1 MVLKFGKVDSMR
13 ISKAMEVKK
22 TLLVCLVIC
31 MMPLL
36 VVAKLTQ
43 EIGISQTHYQVPVLV
58 LKKDNPVLRIHIH
71 IAVATENSRL
81 TEMVFSTSG
90 STDWKDIQEARL
102 YYAGADSGT
111 TNLANTEKLQLVGSS
126 GKAGEKLLIKGDKPL
141 SPGDHFFWLS
151 VELNKDASLF
161 HVISVNAISAVLNG
175 KAKNATGQ
183 QMIQQRIGMALRQ
196 HNQDNVHTCR
206 IPGLATA
213 KDGSLLA
220 IYDARRESGRD
231 LQGNIDI
238 GVSRSL
244 DGGNTWL
251 PMQIAI
257 DMEQWGGLP
266 EKFNGVSDANIL
278 VNKNTG
284 TIFIAGLWMHGVL
297 NEQGKWIEGLNEESK
312 DWNHQWKNKG
322 SQPGFDVKQTAQF
335 LIVKSEDNGKTWS
348 KPVNVTR
355 QCKQED
361 WWLWAPAP
369 GAGITLR
376 DGTLVFS
383 TQGRDKSGKAFS
395 NITYSKDGG
404 NTWHA
409 SNRAAK
415 ESTTENMAVEL
426 TDGAIMLNMRCGKNK
441 TDTSDT
447 NGRVIAITRNL
458 GVDWTEHPASRGAL
472 HEPVCMASIIRHD
485 YQVKDQKKSV
495 LLFANPDSKT
505 LRHHMTIK
513 VSYDDGLTW
522 PAHKKIL
529 LDEWKSRGYSCLT
542 SIDADTIGIVY
553 ESSQCDLVFQ
563 KIKLKELLP

>member
-1 MVLKFGKVDSMR
+1 MHG
-13 ISKAMEVKK
+13 SKII
-22 TLLVCLVIC
+22 LFCLVIC
-31 MMPLL
+31 MMPAML
-36 VVAKLTQ
+36 VANTLPDIIIV
-43 EIGISQTHYQVPVLV
+43 QTHYQVPVLV

-71 IAVATENSRL
+71 IDATNNPVQLKEV
-81 TEMVFSTSG
+81 VFNLAGCTN
-90 STDWKDIQEARL
+90 WNDIAQVKL
-102 YYAGADSGT
+102 YYAGADSGYR
-111 TNLANTEKLQLVGSS
+111 NLGTVDKVQLTGSS
-126 GKAGEKLLIKGDKPL
+126 TKMGEKLSIKGEQAL
-141 SPGDHFFWLS
+141 TPGDHYFWLS
-151 VELNKDASLF
+151 VELNNSSSLL
-161 HVISVNAISAVLNG
+161 HTISVNAVKAILNG
-175 KAKNATGQ
+175 SSVNIAGQ
-183 QMIQQRIGMALRQ
+183 SKIKQRIGVALRQ
-196 HNQDNVHTCR
+196 HNQDRVHTCR

-220 IYDARRESGRD
+220 IYDARRDKGGD

-266 EKFNGVSDANIL
+266 EKFNGVSDPNIL
-278 VNKNTG
+278 VDKNTG
-284 TIFIAGLWMHGVL
+284 TIYIAALWMHGVL
-297 NEQGKWIEGLNEESK
+297 DTNGKWIEGLTDTSTN
-312 DWNHQWKNKG
+312 WNHQWRAKG

-348 KPVNVTR
+348 KPVNITQ
-355 QCKQED
+355 QCKQAD

-376 DGTLVFS
+376 DGTLVFP
-383 TQGRDKSGKAFS
+383 TQGRDQSGKAFS

-404 NTWHA
+404 NTWFT

-426 TDGAIMLNMRCGKNK
+426 SDGAIMLNMRCGKNK
-441 TDTSDT
+441 SDTGDT

-458 GVDWTEHPASRGAL
+458 GANWTVHPTSSGAL

-485 YQVKDQKKSV
+485 YQVNDQKKSV

-505 LRHHMTIK
+505 LRDHMTIK

-522 PAHKKIL
+522 PANKKIL

-542 SIDADTIGIVY
+542 SIDAETIGIVY

-563 KIKLKELLP
+563 KIKLKDLL

>member
-1 MVLKFGKVDSMR
+1 MYILKT
-13 ISKAMEVKK
+13 ISYSLMAF
-22 TLLVCLVIC
+22 LL
-31 MMPLL
+31 PL
-36 VVAKLTQ
+36 VVGAHSSP
-43 EIGISQTHYQVPVLV
+43 EIIISQTHYQVPVLV

-71 IAVATENSRL
+71 IEAAINSARF
-81 TEMVFSTSG
+81 TEMVFNTSG
-90 STDWKDIQEARL
+90 STDWKDILEARL

-111 TNLANTEKLQLVGSS
+111 NNLANTEKLQLVGST
-126 GKAGEKLLIKGDKPL
+126 GKSGEKLLIKGDKQL

-151 VELNKDASLF
+151 VELNKEASLF
-161 HVISVNAISAVLNG
+161 HVISVNAIGVVLNG
-175 KAKNATGQ
+175 KTKKATGQ
-183 QMIQQRIGMALRQ
+183 QRIQQRIGMALRQ
-196 HNQDNVHTCR
+196 HNQDSVHTCR

-238 GVSRSL
+238 GVSRSI

-266 EKFNGVSDANIL
+266 EKFNGVSDPNIL
-278 VNKNTG
+278 VDKNTG
-284 TIFIAGLWMHGVL
+284 TIYIAGLWMHGVL
-297 NEQGKWIEGLNEESK
+297 DANGKWIEGLTDTSTN
-312 DWNHQWKNKG
+312 WNYQWRAKG

-355 QCKQED
+355 QCKQEE

-376 DGTLVFS
+376 DGTLVFP
-383 TQGRDKSGKAFS
+383 TQGRDQSGKAFS

-404 NTWHA
+404 NTWHT

-426 TDGAIMLNMRCGKNK
+426 SDGAIMLNMRCGKNK
-441 TDTSDT
+441 TDTGDT

-458 GVDWTEHPASRGAL
+458 GANWMEHATSRGAL

-485 YQVKDQKKSV
+485 YTVNARPDAPAGQGQKKSV

-522 PAHKKIL
+522 PANKKIL

-542 SIDADTIGIVY
+542 SIDAETIGIVY

-563 KIKLKELLP
+563 KIKLKDLLQ

>member
-1 MVLKFGKVDSMR
+1 MIIFDNSDMR
-13 ISKAMEVKK
+13 ISKI
-22 TLLVCLVIC
+22 LLYCLVVC

-36 VVAKLTQ
+36 VVAKTTQ
-43 EIGISQTHYQVPVLV
+43 EISISQTHYQVPVLV
-58 LKKDNPVLRIHIH
+58 QKKDNPVLLIHIH
-71 IAVATENSRL
+71 IAAAADSARF
-81 TEMVFSTSG
+81 TEMVFNTKG
-90 STDWKDIQEARL
+90 STDWKDIQQARL
-102 YYAGADSGT
+102 YYAGADSRT
-111 TNLANTEKLQLVGSS
+111 TNLANTEKLQMFGST
-126 GKAGEKLLIKGDKPL
+126 GKTGEKLLIKGDKML

-151 VELNKDASLF
+151 VELNVDASLF
-161 HVISVNAISAVLNG
+161 HVISLNALGAILNG
-175 KAKNATGQ
+175 KTKKAIGQ
-183 QMIQQRIGMALRQ
+183 QIIQQRIGMALRQ
-196 HNQDNVHTCR
+196 HNQDSVHTYR

-220 IYDARRESGRD
+220 VYDVRRESGRD

-238 GVSRSL
+238 GVSRSI

-278 VNKNTG
+278 VDKNTG

-297 NEQGKWIEGLNEESK
+297 NDQGKWIEGLTEESK
-312 DWNHQWKNKG
+312 DWNHQWKSKG
-322 SQPGFDVKQTAQF
+322 SQPGFDIKQTAQF
-335 LIVKSEDNGKTWS
+335 LIVKSEDNGKSWS

-355 QCKQED
+355 QCKKED

-369 GAGITLR
+369 GAGITLW
-376 DGTLVFS
+376 DGTLVFP
-383 TQGRDKSGKAFS
+383 TQGRDKTGKAFS

-404 NTWHA
+404 NTWHT
-409 SNRAAK
+409 SNRAAR

-426 TDGAIMLNMRCGKNK
+426 SDGAIMLNMRCSKNK
-441 TDTSDT
+441 TDTGDT

-458 GVDWTEHPASRGAL
+458 GADWTEHPTSRGAL

-485 YQVKDQKKSV
+485 YLVKGQQKSI

-505 LRHHMTIK
+505 LRHHMTVK
-513 VSYDDGLTW
+513 VSYDEGLTW
-522 PAHKKIL
+522 PDNKKIL

-553 ESSQCDLVFQ
+553 ESSQSDLVFQ
-563 KIKLKELLP
+563 KVKLTELLP

>member
-1 MVLKFGKVDSMR
+1 MIPAVL
-13 ISKAMEVKK
+13 
-22 TLLVCLVIC
+22 
-31 MMPLL
+31 
-36 VVAKLTQ
+36 VANTSPDIIITQ
-43 EIGISQTHYQVPVLV
+43 QHYQVPVLL

-71 IAVATENSRL
+71 IAAATENARL
-81 TEMVFSTSG
+81 TEMVFNTSG
-90 STDWKDIQEARL
+90 TTDWKDIQDARL

-111 TNLANTEKLQLVGSS
+111 TNLTNTGKFQLVGST
-126 GKAGEKLLIKGDKPL
+126 GKPGEKLLIKGDQQL

-161 HVISVNAISAVLNG
+161 HVISVNAVGVVLNG
-175 KAKNATGQ
+175 KTKKATGQ
-183 QMIQQRIGMALRQ
+183 QRIQQRIGMALRQ
-196 HNQDNVHTCR
+196 HSQDNVHTCR

-238 GVSRSL
+238 GVSRSI

-266 EKFNGVSDANIL
+266 EKFNGVSDPNIL
-278 VNKNTG
+278 VDKNTG
-284 TIFIAGLWMHGVL
+284 TIYIAGLWMHGVL
-297 NEQGKWIEGLNEESK
+297 DANGKWIEGLSDTSTN
-312 DWNHQWKNKG
+312 WNHQWRGRG

-348 KPVNVTR
+348 KPVNITQ
-355 QCKQED
+355 QCKQAD

-369 GAGITLR
+369 GAGITLL
-376 DGTLVFS
+376 DGTLVFP

-404 NTWHA
+404 NTWHT

-426 TDGAIMLNMRCGKNK
+426 SDGAIMLNMRCGKNK
-441 TDTSDT
+441 TDTGDT
-447 NGRVIAITRNL
+447 NGRVIAVTRNL
-458 GVDWTEHPASRGAL
+458 GADWTAHPTSRGAL

-485 YQVKDQKKSV
+485 YQVKDQKRSV

-505 LRHHMTIK
+505 LRNHMTIK
-513 VSYDDGLTW
+513 VSYDNGLSW
-522 PAHKKIL
+522 PANKKIL

-563 KIKLKELLP
+563 KVKLKELLP